1 MASSME
7 NTSFLFGANEAY
19 IAELYAQF
27 LKDRGSVD
35 GDWADFFSEL
45 DDDSQEFLKDRDGAS
60 WSPRETSVVG
70 GGNGNG
76 SVSMSDA
83 TAGVTQMTPPPW
95 SQLSAIWKL
104 TFTDSEYVR
113 PLLQHTQPASD

>member
-27 LKDRGSVD
+27 LKDPGSVD
-35 GDWADFFSEL
+35 GDWAEFFSEL

-76 SVSMSDA
+76 SS
-83 TAGVTQMTPPPW
+83 TAGIARV
-95 SQLSAIWKL
+95 
-104 TFTDSEYVR
+104 FRD
-113 PLLQHTQPASD
+113 